1 MQNDRYIF
9 SPLEN
14 NGVSRGQNAV
24 KYSDFTLLSSL
35 KILLPHK
42 AVILR
47 LMGYFATR
55 KSSNEYGFSVAI
67 TSLNKIGEGRIRD
80 HTDNVPFP
88 VTFKCIMFVA
98 ISSLNK
104 IGEGKIRD
112 HTDPPPSFDTSLK
125 RDSDFLSSCRS
136 NELVIF
142 CLFQ

>member
-42 AVILR
+42 TVILR

-55 KSSNEYGFSVAI
+55 KSSNEHGFSVDI
-67 TSLNKIGEGRIRD
+67 TSLNKIGEGRIQD

-104 IGEGKIRD
+104 IGEGKI
-112 HTDPPPSFDTSLK
+112 
-125 RDSDFLSSCRS
+125 
-136 NELVIF
+136 
-142 CLFQ
+142 